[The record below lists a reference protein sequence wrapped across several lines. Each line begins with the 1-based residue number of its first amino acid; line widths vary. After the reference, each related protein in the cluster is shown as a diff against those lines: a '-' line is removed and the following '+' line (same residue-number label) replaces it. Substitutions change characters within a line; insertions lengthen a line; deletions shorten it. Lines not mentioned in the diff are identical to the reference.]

1 MPSRDQE
8 PSEPMTA
15 PLFDCIIH
23 ASRVFCADSKFD
35 GPGSVAVR
43 DGRIAAMGPDIDGP
57 AHRTLRFDDGLL
69 LPGLV
74 DLHAHP
80 ARGGSKYGVDPDQ
93 HFLPDGVTTVL
104 SQGDA
109 GADAWPAYR
118 GATIGGSTTRVRLA
132 INLSRPGESMPGGC
146 FEQLEWADV
155 DACLRAIADGGDSIW
170 GIAANVSEIACV
182 RTDPREV
189 MQRAMQVRDESR
201 KPLLYGIHVPRGWSL
216 DEQMR
221 LLKAGDVMTYCF
233 RGGEHS
239 IVGEDGRVHPAVR
252 DARERGV
259 LFDVGH
265 GMGSFSFA
273 VAEASIADGF
283 PPDTIST
290 DKYARHI
297 GLVPPHTL
305 PRTMAKLR
313 AAGMC
318 ERDVLRAATSR
329 PAQVLGMAG
338 EIGTLRP
345 GACADIAVLVP
356 DDSTP
361 LVDVEGNSRPGGGW
375 RAALVMRAGRLV
387 GGS

>member
-1 MPSRDQE
+1 MNA
-8 PSEPMTA
+8 A
-15 PLFDCIIH
+15 PFDLIIH
-23 ASRVFCADSKFD
+23 ASRVFCADSGHD
-35 GPGSVAVR
+35 GPGAVAVR
-43 DGRIAAMGPDIDGP
+43 DGRIAAIGATIDGP
-57 AHRTLRFDDGLL
+57 AHRTLHIDVGLL
-69 LPGLV
+69 LSGLV

-104 SQGDA
+104 SQGDT
-109 GADAWPAYR
+109 GADGWPAYR
-118 GATIGGSTTRVRLA
+118 DTTIGGSTTRVRMA
-132 INLSRPGESMPGGC
+132 INLSRPGESMSGGC
-146 FEQLEWADV
+146 FEDLEWTDV
-155 DACLRAIADGGDSIW
+155 DACLGAIADGGDSIW
-170 GIAANVSEIACV
+170 GIAVNVSEIACV

-189 MQRAMQVRDESR
+189 MRRAVRVRDESG
-201 KPLLYGIHVPRGWSL
+201 KPLLYGIHVPRSWSL
-216 DEQMR
+216 DEQMP

-239 IVGEDGRVHPAVR
+239 IVGTDGRVHPAIR
-252 DARERGV
+252 DARDRGV

-273 VAEASIADGF
+273 VAEAALADGF

-290 DKYARHI
+290 DKYARHV

-313 AAGMC
+313 AAGMP
-318 ERDVLRAATSR
+318 ERDVLAAATLR

-345 GACADIAVLVP
+345 GACADIAVLVT
-356 DDSTP
+356 DNSAP
-361 LVDVEGNSRPGGGW
+361 LVDVEGNSLPGEAW
-375 RAALVMRAGRLV
+375 RAALVVRAGRVV
-387 GGS
+387 GGL